1 VTELLAYKNPA
12 LSIDE
17 RITDLIA
24 RMTLPEKVGQM
35 MQLDARENI
44 TGLIA
49 DFHVGSILHT
59 SPEDMILSAKLV
71 AQTRLQ
77 IPLLTGDDCIHGHS
91 FWPGATIFPTQ
102 LGMAATWDPE
112 LVERVARAS
121 AVEVSATGLHWT
133 FSPVLCISRDLRW
146 GRVGETFGEDPFLI
160 GEFGSAMVRGYQGDG
175 LDDET
180 AILACAKHF
189 VGYSETQGGRDA
201 TEADISPRKLRSWF
215 LPPFERVAREGCR
228 TFMLGYQSID
238 GVPITANNWV
248 LNDVLKGE
256 WGFTGTLI
264 TDWDNVGRMVW
275 EQKIQPTYAAA
286 AAVAVLAGNDLVMT
300 TPAFFNGAQEA
311 VAQGLITEA
320 HLDEAVTRILR
331 LKFELGLF
339 ENPRL
344 PDQARQAAV
353 IGSNEHADLNLEI
366 ARRSLVLLHNDGTL
380 PIAKPSGAPKRIAVI
395 GPNADDQHA
404 QLGDWAG
411 ASGQVNW
418 MPDGHPREMTQTV
431 LDGIRM
437 VAPDDW
443 TVTYSRGADI
453 AILSPDPEGETFEDG
468 QPRPPVAAPAPV
480 DGAMI
485 AAAVADAQE
494 ADYIVA
500 VVGDMIALIGEGKS
514 TATLDLF
521 GAQNAL
527 LDALAATGK
536 PMIVVLIS
544 SKPQIL
550 PDSALNSAAIINAC
564 NPGMRGGLAIGE
576 LIFGEIEPTGRQPI
590 SFVRHIGQQPIFYNQ
605 IRGQHGH
612 RYADLTQD
620 PLFAFGEGLS
630 YTTVEYRDLKILNP
644 SLGHNDVIHAQI
656 TLENTGTRP
665 ALETV
670 QVYVSDL
677 VTSVTWAEKELKAYK
692 QVAVAPGQTVVV
704 DLQLAVAEC
713 TLVNAEALRVVEA
726 GEFDL
731 LVGRSSRNRD
741 LQASRFT
748 VG

>member
-1 VTELLAYKNPA
+1 ML
-12 LSIDE
+12 
-17 RITDLIA
+17 
-24 RMTLPEKVGQM
+24 
-35 MQLDARENI
+35 
-44 TGLIA
+44 
-49 DFHVGSILHT
+49 F
-59 SPEDMILSAKLV
+59 
-71 AQTRLQ
+71 
-77 IPLLTGDDCIHGHS
+77 
-91 FWPGATIFPTQ
+91 
-102 LGMAATWDPE
+102 
-112 LVERVARAS
+112 
-121 AVEVSATGLHWT
+121 
-133 FSPVLCISRDLRW
+133 
-146 GRVGETFGEDPFLI
+146 
-160 GEFGSAMVRGYQGDG
+160 
-175 LDDET
+175 
-180 AILACAKHF
+180 
-189 VGYSETQGGRDA
+189 
-201 TEADISPRKLRSWF
+201 RS
-215 LPPFERVAREGCR
+215 
-228 TFMLGYQSID
+228 
-238 GVPITANNWV
+238 ANNWV

-353 IGSNEHADLNLEI
+353 IGSTEHADLNLEI

-380 PIAKPSGAPKRIAVI
+380 PIAKPAGAPKRIAVI

-431 LDGIRM
+431 LDGVRM

-468 QPRPPVAAPAPV
+468 QPRPPIAAPAPV
-480 DGAMI
+480 DEAMI
-485 AAAVADAQE
+485 AAAVADAEE

-576 LIFGEIEPTGRQPI
+576 LIFGETEPTGRQPI

-630 YTTVEYRDLKILNP
+630 FTNVDYRDLKIVNP
-644 SLGHNDVIHAQI
+644 SLGLNDVIHAQI

-692 QVAVAPGQTVVV
+692 QVAVAPGETVVV

-713 TLVNAEALRVVEA
+713 TLVNAEAARVVEA
-726 GEFDL
+726 GEFEL

-748 VG
+748 VA